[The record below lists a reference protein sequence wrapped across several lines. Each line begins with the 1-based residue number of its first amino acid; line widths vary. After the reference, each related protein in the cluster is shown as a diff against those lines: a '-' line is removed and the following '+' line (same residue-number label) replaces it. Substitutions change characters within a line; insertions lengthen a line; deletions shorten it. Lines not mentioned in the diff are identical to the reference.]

1 MSHEHAPEYPRPT
14 LSMEQSLGRAGRERV
29 IREALER
36 IDGAPAPKVDMMQA
50 AMGAEAQIRLV
61 HDVVRAYLDEH
72 EFADTRAWAQDLRER
87 STRRDST
94 ASVI

>member
-1 MSHEHAPEYPRPT
+1 MSHEHAPEYPRQT
-14 LSMEQSLGRAGRERV
+14 VSMEESMGRAGRERI

-61 HDVVRAYLDEH
+61 HDVIRAYLDERGL
-72 EFADTRAWAQDLRER
+72 ADTRAWAQDLGGR
-87 STRRDST
+87 SSRRDST

>member
-1 MSHEHAPEYPRPT
+1 
-14 LSMEQSLGRAGRERV
+14 MEQSMGRAGRERI

-36 IDGAPAPKVDMMQA
+36 IDGAPAPELDMMQA

-72 EFADTRAWAQDLRER
+72 ELADTRAWAEDLRGR
-87 STRRDST
+87 SSHRDAT